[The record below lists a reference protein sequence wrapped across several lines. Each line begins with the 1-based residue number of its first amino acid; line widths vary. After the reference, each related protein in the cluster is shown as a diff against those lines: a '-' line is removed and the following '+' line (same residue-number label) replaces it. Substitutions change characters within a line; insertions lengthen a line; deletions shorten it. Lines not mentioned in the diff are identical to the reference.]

1 MTLCCVS
8 LGTDETLSQ
17 DCPERWSG
25 PSLFLFHML
34 PESFSEFYS
43 SPHFPL
49 NLTSPPLLINQVSL
63 PICQLITEIS
73 ERICAITEH
82 LDFQVLR
89 LWLIAL
95 QDSHLFLFYI
105 WPSFLQQVSLL
116 SMGSS
121 QEVPGLLVEGEEF
134 IIWVSL
140 KKHTPYSTIGSCS
153 ATLGL
158 IFTYCLLGVLLFH
171 AHWDDSC
178 TKDPIFIIVTHCCRP
193 SGLISQHSRHKN
205 IVT

>member
-1 MTLCCVS
+1 MTLCHVL

-17 DCPERWSG
+17 DCPGRWSG
-25 PSLFLFHML
+25 PRLFLWRML
-34 PESFSEFYS
+34 PESFSELYS

-49 NLTSPPLLINQVSL
+49 NLTSPSLLINQVSL

-95 QDSHLFLFYI
+95 QDPHLFLFYI
-105 WPSFLQQVSLL
+105 WPSFLRQVSLI

-121 QEVPGLLVEGEEF
+121 QEVPRLLVEGEEF
-134 IIWVSL
+134 ITWVSL
-140 KKHTPYSTIGSCS
+140 EKHTPLLKIINTAPYWGTRTLLLLTKSGSTGPEPRKGS
-153 ATLGL
+153 
-158 IFTYCLLGVLLFH
+158 
-171 AHWDDSC
+171 
-178 TKDPIFIIVTHCCRP
+178 R
-193 SGLISQHSRHKN
+193 
-205 IVT
+205 

>member
-1 MTLCCVS
+1 MYICVYIYIYIYTYIYIYKVKMFYIITPCRVL

-17 DCPERWSG
+17 DCQGRWSS
-25 PSLFLFHML
+25 PSLFLLHML
-34 PESFSEFYS
+34 PESFSELYS

-49 NLTSPPLLINQVSL
+49 NLTSPPLLIKQVSL

-95 QDSHLFLFYI
+95 QDPHLFLFYI
-105 WPSFLQQVSLL
+105 WPSFLQQVSLI
-116 SMGSS
+116 SVGNS
-121 QEVPGLLVEGEEF
+121 QEVLGLLGEGEEF

-140 KKHTPYSTIGSCS
+140 EKHTP
-153 ATLGL
+153 
-158 IFTYCLLGVLLFH
+158 LLKIH
-171 AHWDDSC
+171 
-178 TKDPIFIIVTHCCRP
+178 
-193 SGLISQHSRHKN
+193 
-205 IVT
+205 

>member
-1 MTLCCVS
+1 MLLLLLFICLVTQSSLTLCDPIDYSLPGSSVHGILQARTLEWVAISFSRYIYKVKIFCVMTLCCVLLS
-8 LGTDETLSQ
+8 TDETLSQ

-25 PSLFLFHML
+25 PSLFLLHML

-105 WPSFLQQVSLL
+105 WPSFLQ
-116 SMGSS
+116 
-121 QEVPGLLVEGEEF
+121 
-134 IIWVSL
+134 
-140 KKHTPYSTIGSCS
+140 
-153 ATLGL
+153 
-158 IFTYCLLGVLLFH
+158 
-171 AHWDDSC
+171 
-178 TKDPIFIIVTHCCRP
+178 
-193 SGLISQHSRHKN
+193 
-205 IVT
+205 

>member
-1 MTLCCVS
+1 MGFSRQEHWSGLPFPSPDMYVYIHIYTYISGDIYKVKMFHIMTPCRVL

-17 DCPERWSG
+17 DCPGRWSG
-25 PSLFLFHML
+25 PSLFLLHML
-34 PESFSEFYS
+34 PESFSERYS

-95 QDSHLFLFYI
+95 QDPHLFLFCI
-105 WPSFLQQVSLL
+105 WPSFLQQVSLI
-116 SMGSS
+116 SMGNS

-140 KKHTPYSTIGSCS
+140 EKHTPLPKI
-153 ATLGL
+153 
-158 IFTYCLLGVLLFH
+158 H
-171 AHWDDSC
+171 
-178 TKDPIFIIVTHCCRP
+178 
-193 SGLISQHSRHKN
+193 
-205 IVT
+205 